1 MSQAVADG
9 PTIFTPRAATR
20 FEPWAARFRFDLGDG
35 VFVGENLPY
44 GAGLAVYLPPEEES
58 EEAGASESAGGG
70 QDADD
75 EGQRGEETEDDSA
88 ASDSVRVVITGAA
101 GDTVRVLRA
110 ERRGG
115 VTRLAW
121 DLREEGAHPPE
132 ERGAYRFGPA
142 AARVLPGDYTVS
154 LSTDR
159 EGETAA
165 SKAVRVVLDSRI
177 DWDPDLAGQQS
188 ALRTLYAHGQRGAE
202 AVRALDEITEQLGAL
217 SERLAALAEDH
228 PGGALS
234 GAVDSLTARVDSVR
248 ESLARDDSER
258 PGSEAVLSKIQG
270 IYGQI
275 ARSTNGPTVPQA
287 EWGEEFASELDAVL
301 QEVEQVLE
309 VEVPRLNDRIRD
321 AGVTFIGSG

>member
-1 MSQAVADG
+1 MDPRLPACSQVTTPYHSV
-9 PTIFTPRAATR
+9 PTGKGR
-20 FEPWAARFRFDLGDG
+20 
-35 VFVGENLPY
+35 
-44 GAGLAVYLPPEEES
+44 PPHRKRS
-58 EEAGASESAGGG
+58 GSCSIPG
-70 QDADD
+70 
-75 EGQRGEETEDDSA
+75 S
-88 ASDSVRVVITGAA
+88 TG
-101 GDTVRVLRA
+101 T
-110 ERRGG
+110 
-115 VTRLAW
+115 
-121 DLREEGAHPPE
+121 
-132 ERGAYRFGPA
+132 
-142 AARVLPGDYTVS
+142 
-154 LSTDR
+154 
-159 EGETAA
+159 
-165 SKAVRVVLDSRI
+165 
-177 DWDPDLAGQQS
+177 PDLAGQQS

-234 GAVDSLTARVDSVR
+234 GAVDSLTARVHSVR

-287 EWGEEFASELDAVL
+287 EWVEEFASELDAVL